1 MFLVRGAAMR
11 FAVYW
16 QEKDDIEIIFYATEA
31 EARQKIAALIEENE
45 ERFEGEAPEHWD
57 ITLLEI
63 RGEVKRT
70 IYGSQVFSMR

>member
-1 MFLVRGAAMR
+1 MK

-16 QEKDDIEIIFYATEA
+16 QPGNDIEIIFYATEQ
-31 EARQKIAALIEENE
+31 EARQKIAALIDEND
-45 ERFEGEAPEHWD
+45 ERFEGEVAEDWD

-70 IYGSQVFSMR
+70 IYGSQVFAMRQIAPYPS